1 MSVSKINF
9 NDNQEAYILVEP
21 ISEIDRTDFK
31 TYLDLDSPSFLPCE
45 FENDKAFTLYY
56 HYGNRITLKQFLS
69 RVVNRAD
76 VTGFLKSLT
85 KVYMDAENNH
95 LKTEHIL
102 LGINSIFYNEET
114 QQVSCVY
121 VPVVDGVLPVRP
133 LRLFL
138 KEMLVNMVYSED
150 EDMAWLGNIIR
161 YISRN
166 RNLSYDDFY
175 EFLQTQEEGA
185 GEPETNEKAG
195 WETKIVD
202 GISQTSGIPAEAP
215 ETEAA
220 SGTEPEVKSRGLE
233 NHEEEDE
240 LEDLKSV
247 LESIPA
253 AESVSVLKA
262 DTSEMELSSVV
273 EEVSETEMERE
284 DKTEAEQEAKASE
297 ETDEFLE
304 NIQSPS
310 VEGMLVRCSKHEAY
324 PLNQEKIRI
333 GKSAEVEIHI
343 SDNPAVSRI
352 HAIILCLGDTFRIR
366 DNESTN
372 HTFVNGILLK
382 DNQEKILTPGDRIL
396 LGNEEFVFKI
406 R

>member
-1 MSVSKINF
+1 
-9 NDNQEAYILVEP
+9 
-21 ISEIDRTDFK
+21 
-31 TYLDLDSPSFLPCE
+31 
-45 FENDKAFTLYY
+45 
-56 HYGNRITLKQFLS
+56 
-69 RVVNRAD
+69 
-76 VTGFLKSLT
+76 
-85 KVYMDAENNH
+85 
-95 LKTEHIL
+95 
-102 LGINSIFYNEET
+102 
-114 QQVSCVY
+114 
-121 VPVVDGVLPVRP
+121 
-133 LRLFL
+133 
-138 KEMLVNMVYSED
+138 MVYSED

-202 GISQTSGIPAEAP
+202 GISQTSEIPAEAP

-253 AESVSVLKA
+253 AESVSALKA

-273 EEVSETEMERE
+273 EEVSETEMGE
-284 DKTEAEQEAKASE
+284 
-297 ETDEFLE
+297 
-304 NIQSPS
+304 
-310 VEGMLVRCSKHEAY
+310 
-324 PLNQEKIRI
+324 
-333 GKSAEVEIHI
+333 
-343 SDNPAVSRI
+343 
-352 HAIILCLGDTFRIR
+352 RIR
-366 DNESTN
+366 RKLNRKQRHQKKRMSSWRISR
-372 HTFVNGILLK
+372 VLLWK
-382 DNQEKILTPGDRIL
+382 VCLCDVQNMRL
-396 LGNEEFVFKI
+396 I